1 MPRDWPEG
9 RRFRAW
15 ELYQQGWKQSRI
27 AEALGVTRGAVSQW
41 IKRAKEGG
49 GAKALRRRIAPGPQP
64 RLTAQQLAQ
73 IPSLLAK
80 GAEAYGFRGDI
91 WTCPRIAAVIKD
103 VFGVSYH
110 PAHICRLLRSIG
122 WSVQKPIRRATQRD
136 EAAIKEWYTER
147 WPALKK
153 GLKKKVERSSG

>member
-1 MPRDWPEG
+1 MPQDWREG
-9 RRFRAW
+9 CRFRAW
-15 ELYQQGWKQSRI
+15 KLYQQGWKQSHI
-27 AEALGVTRGAVSQW
+27 AEAVGVTRGAVSQW

-49 GAKALRRRIAPGPQP
+49 GIEVLRRRIAPGPQP
-64 RLTAQQLAQ
+64 RLTAEQRAQ

-91 WTCPRIAAVIKD
+91 WTCARIAVVIKE

-110 PAHICRLLRSIG
+110 PAHMSRLLRSIG

-136 EAAIKEWYTER
+136 EEDIKTWY
-147 WPALKK
+147 A
-153 GLKKKVERSSG
+153 